1 MIQKS
6 WIVPVVSVH
15 GNAEFEQSDVEVQ
28 SAFLS

>member
-6 WIVPVVSVH
+6 SIVPLVSVH

-28 SAFLS
+28 SAFF